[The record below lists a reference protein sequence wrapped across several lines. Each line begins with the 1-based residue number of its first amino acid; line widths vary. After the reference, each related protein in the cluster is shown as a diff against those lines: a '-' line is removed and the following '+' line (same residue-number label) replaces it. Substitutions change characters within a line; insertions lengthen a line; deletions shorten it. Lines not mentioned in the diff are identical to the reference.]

1 MQKPVEPKKI
11 LCIHDLSGVGRCSL
25 AVILPVLSV
34 MGFQPVALPT
44 VVLSTHTGGLGT
56 PARMDGSAYGM
67 AALEHYQTLGL
78 QFDCIYTGYLGGEAQ
93 VALAEKAFALWPA
106 AYKVVD
112 PVMGDNGK
120 AYSTVTPALVERIR
134 SLCRA
139 ADLILPNYTE
149 AQLLLQQQ
157 PVTEQL
163 DDAAAQA
170 LADYFGTIP
179 QYKGGVYDAWVVKD
193 TENKEWKLMSD
204 GSIRAERKTLHGYE
218 QTNNRQYKVEMVSPK
233 LTYAELPKFQECVRQ
248 IRHAGAKVN
257 SSCGLHIHVAP
268 NHNRQSLK
276 NLLSIMYAKE
286 DILFKAL
293 QVNEARAARWC
304 QKVREPMLRQART
317 LSAEETKDL
326 TQLESIWYEG
336 EVSAGEHYNWTR
348 YYALNLHSVFYRGTV
363 EWRCFNSTLHAGR
376 AAAYINLC
384 LAMSAQAIAQRS
396 TVMRKTHSDNE
407 LFTFRVWLVRLGLN
421 GPEFKNTRDHLLA
434 NLDGDRAWRY
444 DKDSY
449 EVNKK
454 KKKNREMER

>member
-157 PVTEQL
+157 PVARDLRTISSALKMISDMERIKDNFENRCVQICCNIKTELDRLPKLSSITMDNEVISIIGLSVPYAKESDYKERMAAYIDETVLMAESFDNTQERLKYIRNRLSWKRLFAVIVTDMNAIRVSLYKRERMKDQSRYLRYEEAVGSTGQSQGIYIQFLIAVIHYISSINAPADSAGVLGKTIFIDNPFGAAKDIYIWEPIFKLLKTNHVQL
-163 DDAAAQA
+163 IVPARGATPAITGRFDVNYILGQKLVDGRQQTVVV
-170 LADYFGTIP
+170 DYYSRTNTT
-179 QYKGGVYDAWVVKD
+179 QLEYTRMD
-193 TENKEWKLMSD
+193 
-204 GSIRAERKTLHGYE
+204 YE
-218 QTNNRQYKVEMVSPK
+218 QTS
-233 LTYAELPKFQECVRQ
+233 F
-248 IRHAGAKVN
+248 
-257 SSCGLHIHVAP
+257 
-268 NHNRQSLK
+268 
-276 NLLSIMYAKE
+276 
-286 DILFKAL
+286 
-293 QVNEARAARWC
+293 
-304 QKVREPMLRQART
+304 
-317 LSAEETKDL
+317 
-326 TQLESIWYEG
+326 
-336 EVSAGEHYNWTR
+336 
-348 YYALNLHSVFYRGTV
+348 
-363 EWRCFNSTLHAGR
+363 
-376 AAAYINLC
+376 
-384 LAMSAQAIAQRS
+384 
-396 TVMRKTHSDNE
+396 
-407 LFTFRVWLVRLGLN
+407 
-421 GPEFKNTRDHLLA
+421 EFF
-434 NLDGDRAWRY
+434 
-444 DKDSY
+444 
-449 EVNKK
+449 V
-454 KKKNREMER
+454 

>member
-120 AYSTVTPALVERIR
+120 AYSTVTPALIERIR
-134 SLCRA
+134 NLCRA

-170 LADYFGTIP
+170 CRWASTSAVPVPARI
-179 QYKGGVYDAWVVKD
+179 
-193 TENKEWKLMSD
+193 
-204 GSIRAERKTLHGYE
+204 
-218 QTNNRQYKVEMVSPK
+218 VSLSK
-233 LTYAELPKFQECVRQ
+233 
-248 IRHAGAKVN
+248 
-257 SSCGLHIHVAP
+257 SCI
-268 NHNRQSLK
+268 S
-276 NLLSIMYAKE
+276 
-286 DILFKAL
+286 
-293 QVNEARAARWC
+293 
-304 QKVREPMLRQART
+304 
-317 LSAEETKDL
+317 
-326 TQLESIWYEG
+326 
-336 EVSAGEHYNWTR
+336 
-348 YYALNLHSVFYRGTV
+348 
-363 EWRCFNSTLHAGR
+363 
-376 AAAYINLC
+376 AAASPARGIC
-384 LAMSAQAIAQRS
+384 TAQCSSARCC
-396 TVMRKTHSDNE
+396 
-407 LFTFRVWLVRLGLN
+407 
-421 GPEFKNTRDHLLA
+421 
-434 NLDGDRAWRY
+434 RATP
-444 DKDSY
+444 
-449 EVNKK
+449 
-454 KKKNREMER
+454 

>member
-56 PARMDGSAYGM
+56 PARLDGSAYGM

-157 PVTEQL
+157 PVTDEL

-170 LADYFGTIP
+170 PACRWASTSAVP
-179 QYKGGVYDAWVVKD
+179 VPV
-193 TENKEWKLMSD
+193 
-204 GSIRAERKTLHGYE
+204 
-218 QTNNRQYKVEMVSPK
+218 QT
-233 LTYAELPKFQECVRQ
+233 A
-248 IRHAGAKVN
+248 
-257 SSCGLHIHVAP
+257 SSSKSCI
-268 NHNRQSLK
+268 S
-276 NLLSIMYAKE
+276 
-286 DILFKAL
+286 
-293 QVNEARAARWC
+293 
-304 QKVREPMLRQART
+304 
-317 LSAEETKDL
+317 
-326 TQLESIWYEG
+326 
-336 EVSAGEHYNWTR
+336 
-348 YYALNLHSVFYRGTV
+348 
-363 EWRCFNSTLHAGR
+363 
-376 AAAYINLC
+376 AAASPAREICTVLC
-384 LAMSAQAIAQRS
+384 SSARCC
-396 TVMRKTHSDNE
+396 
-407 LFTFRVWLVRLGLN
+407 
-421 GPEFKNTRDHLLA
+421 
-434 NLDGDRAWRY
+434 RATP
-444 DKDSY
+444 
-449 EVNKK
+449 
-454 KKKNREMER
+454 

>member
-157 PVTEQL
+157 PVTDEP
-163 DDAAAQA
+163 D
-170 LADYFGTIP
+170 
-179 QYKGGVYDAWVVKD
+179 
-193 TENKEWKLMSD
+193 
-204 GSIRAERKTLHGYE
+204 
-218 QTNNRQYKVEMVSPK
+218 
-233 LTYAELPKFQECVRQ
+233 LP
-248 IRHAGAKVN
+248 
-257 SSCGLHIHVAP
+257 
-268 NHNRQSLK
+268 
-276 NLLSIMYAKE
+276 
-286 DILFKAL
+286 
-293 QVNEARAARWC
+293 
-304 QKVREPMLRQART
+304 
-317 LSAEETKDL
+317 LSASLVPIFLITA
-326 TQLESIWYEG
+326 LEI
-336 EVSAGEHYNWTR
+336 
-348 YYALNLHSVFYRGTV
+348 L
-363 EWRCFNSTLHAGR
+363 NSTLVWFCPKYAQLLLGKPVTIIR
-376 AAAYINLC
+376 NGEILQDELAQLRITASDLAEALRGKDIFSPKDVYWGVIEPNGSITAAPMPQDSGEPPMLPLLIDKEVYKENLAFFGMDTEA
-384 LAMSAQAIAQRS
+384 LDALLRREQTTREA
-396 TVMRKTHSDNE
+396 V
-407 LFTFRVWLVRLGLN
+407 LLLLYN
-421 GPEFKNTRDHLLA
+421 G
-434 NLDGDRAWRY
+434 
-444 DKDSY
+444 
-449 EVNKK
+449 KK
-454 KKKNREMER
+454 SILIQKKAAPKGAA